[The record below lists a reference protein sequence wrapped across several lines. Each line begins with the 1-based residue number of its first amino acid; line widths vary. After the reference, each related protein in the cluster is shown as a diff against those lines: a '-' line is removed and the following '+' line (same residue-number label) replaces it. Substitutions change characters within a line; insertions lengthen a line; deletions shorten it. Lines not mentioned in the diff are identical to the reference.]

1 MAKCKIKLTKRGY
14 HTFPKI
20 SDLITADEDYLS
32 QVEDFQITNSLGTI
46 MWPGKTDLRFVD
58 LDDIINITQF
68 DIEVY
73 NNLPTLMKPKVIDN
87 FKFKVGDKL
96 NKNCFSEFK
105 ISYDVLLREWG
116 CQNDNDI

>member
-1 MAKCKIKLTKRGY
+1 
-14 HTFPKI
+14 
-20 SDLITADEDYLS
+20 
-32 QVEDFQITNSLGTI
+32 

-116 CQNDNDI
+116 CQNDNYI